1 MITPARCAI
10 STAAPRDRL
19 LLLSSPSDMTTSTRR
34 TSGFGPGGRGDLF
47 SNSWLA
53 ASGALF
59 QDRVAEFAGIPAE
72 ILDDLGTIVEGHQ
85 KRLIFS
91 PPESVEQK
99 IDRRILLELQAIPN
113 AVRSVQHHAD
123 AERQIGRL
131 AERNDFLLHAVV
143 KNFEILFI
151 QIRDQFFALG
161 HHAVKDVHQV
171 DGANDRPLPIH
182 RLRSLRWSGR
192 LGLLRSQG
200 SDAEQHDGKSN
211 A

>member
-53 ASGALF
+53 AYTASYSA
-59 QDRVAEFAGIPAE
+59 VPPPARCFK
-72 ILDDLGTIVEGHQ
+72 IVSRRSPGSPL
-85 KRLIFS
+85 KPLIFS
-91 PPESVEQK
+91 PPQSVEQK
-99 IDRRILLELQAIPN
+99 IDRRILLELQAVPN
-113 AVRSVQHHAD
+113 AVRGVQHHAD

-151 QIRDQFFALG
+151 
-161 HHAVKDVHQV
+161 
-171 DGANDRPLPIH
+171 
-182 RLRSLRWSGR
+182 
-192 LGLLRSQG
+192 
-200 SDAEQHDGKSN
+200 
-211 A
+211 